1 MLLLKACN
9 AIYNC
14 DFICLLKSYLDSSIP
29 SDRVSLDLEGYK
41 LVHTDHPNKIKQGGV
56 CIYYKEPLLVRVIN
70 LPYLQ
75 EALHLKLNDQ
85 KKKLYQVFIA
95 LSVKTTKNLKAF

>member
-14 DFICLLKSYLDSSIP
+14 DFICLPKSYLDSSIP
-29 SDRVSLDLEGYK
+29 SGRVSLDLEGYK

-70 LPYLQ
+70 LPHLQ
-75 EALHLKLNDQ
+75 EALHEELNDQ
-85 KKKLYQVFIA
+85 NKKNYIKSLLPSQSKQQKI
-95 LSVKTTKNLKAF
+95 